1 MEELLTDSLV
11 PPQGDVLPEALLN
24 FVNDKFKCCLP
35 QSVRD
40 SLSQSYPD
48 LDVLALKT
56 PEADKDI
63 MSILGKDFPSREDK
77 RLAAVQTAI
86 LSSSAPLINL
96 IADLIRQGFTGTD
109 EELIPVREVLKVGKE
124 SLALIGNAAN
134 LASLK
139 RRAGIIQAVKPKRP
153 KLAAFLEETCLSDTV
168 EEPSSELFGPSVK
181 RKIAD
186 RASTIK
192 SFNESLSC
200 IDNAPKNK
208 SKSRFLGRGSTA
220 RYGSSSSTQQ
230 KPYTPQRPVYRPR
243 KPFQRPQQRWPKP
256 LSSKK

>member
-1 MEELLTDSLV
+1 MEELLTDPLV
-11 PPQGDVLPEALLN
+11 PSQGDVLPEALLN

-35 QSVRD
+35 RSVSD

-63 MSILGKDFPSREDK
+63 VSILGKDFPSREDK

-124 SLALIGNAAN
+124 SLALIGNAA
-134 LASLK
+134 SLK

-168 EEPSSELFGPSVK
+168 EEPS
-181 RKIAD
+181 
-186 RASTIK
+186 
-192 SFNESLSC
+192 
-200 IDNAPKNK
+200 
-208 SKSRFLGRGSTA
+208 
-220 RYGSSSSTQQ
+220 
-230 KPYTPQRPVYRPR
+230 
-243 KPFQRPQQRWPKP
+243 
-256 LSSKK
+256 